1 VFCVAVTLA
10 LAACGEGDP
19 VNGSSTAT
27 SSASSSSST
36 TATPTIKLSGV
47 PGNTVAVG
55 SQYTFQPS
63 VSTSSGTVTFSVT
76 GAPTWASFNS
86 STGELSGTPTANNVG
101 TTPSITITAS
111 DGGATATVGPFSIQV
126 TTSSASASGSATLSW
141 TPPTENT
148 NGTPITDLAGYEI
161 HYGTSADSLTQTIQV
176 VGAATTEYEISNLA
190 EGTYYFTVTAYNSQ
204 GIQSAPSSM
213 ASTTIG

>member
-1 VFCVAVTLA
+1 
-10 LAACGEGDP
+10 
-19 VNGSSTAT
+19 
-27 SSASSSSST
+27 
-36 TATPTIKLSGV
+36 
-47 PGNTVAVG
+47 
-55 SQYTFQPS
+55 
-63 VSTSSGTVTFSVT
+63 
-76 GAPTWASFNS
+76 
-86 STGELSGTPTANNVG
+86 
-101 TTPSITITAS
+101 
-111 DGGATATVGPFSIQV
+111 VGPFSIQV